1 MRRGCNFPSR
11 RFPFVPDFSR
21 LCRSLLLVYII
32 PHHLDE
38 ATNQLD
44 DAAACRLMQTLKTA
58 LPDTLCLAIS
68 HQAAIKAL
76 FTRQIDLN
84 RYRAPAGL
92 E

>member
-1 MRRGCNFPSR
+1 MQTLH
-11 RFPFVPDFSR
+11 RFLR
-21 LCRSLLLVYII
+21 LIAPYWFNRHNRVAWALL
-32 PHHLDE
+32 
-38 ATNQLD
+38 A
-44 DAAACRLMQTLKTA
+44 AAACRLMQTLKTA

-76 FTRQIDLN
+76 FARQIDLN